1 MYIRSERG
9 FTLIEMLVVIAI
21 VALIA
26 AFALP
31 QFSGA
36 QAKAAMTSTA
46 HRLAA
51 GLRSTRSLAM
61 ARGHSEAFSLD
72 IAHGLYRAG
81 MGAAQPVDKNVGLTL
96 VTASQER
103 IDAAAGSI
111 RFFADGSSTGG
122 GIGLRAGTRN
132 TLILVDWLTGRVS
145 IVEGADAATR

>member
-1 MYIRSERG
+1 MRAERG

-21 VALIA
+21 IALIA
-26 AFALP
+26 GLALP

-36 QAKAAMTSTA
+36 QAKAAMTSTT

-61 ARGHSEAFSLD
+61 AHGQSETFSLD
-72 IAHGLYRAG
+72 IARGLYRPG
-81 MGAAQPVDKNVGLTL
+81 TGATQPIDKTVGLTL

-103 IDAAAGSI
+103 IDAAAGDI

-122 GIGLRAGTRN
+122 GIGLRVGTRRA
-132 TLILVDWLTGRVS
+132 LILVDWLTGRVS
-145 IVEGADAATR
+145 IVEGADAARR

>member
-1 MYIRSERG
+1 MRAESG

-26 AFALP
+26 ALALP

-36 QAKAAMTSTA
+36 QTKAAMTSTT

-61 ARGHSEAFSLD
+61 AQGRSEAFSLD
-72 IAHGLYRAG
+72 LAHGLYRAG
-81 MGAAQPVDKNVGLTL
+81 AGAVQPVDAHIGLTL

-103 IDAAAGSI
+103 IDAAAGDI

-122 GIGLRAGTRN
+122 GIGLRAGTRRA
-132 TLILVDWLTGRVS
+132 LILVDWLTGRVS
-145 IVEGADAATR
+145 IVEGADAARR

>member
-1 MYIRSERG
+1 MYINSERG

-61 ARGHSEAFSLD
+61 AARPFRSVLAGYCAWALSRRHGH
-72 IAHGLYRAG
+72 
-81 MGAAQPVDKNVGLTL
+81 GAAC
-96 VTASQER
+96 R
-103 IDAAAGSI
+103 
-111 RFFADGSSTGG
+111 
-122 GIGLRAGTRN
+122 
-132 TLILVDWLTGRVS
+132 
-145 IVEGADAATR
+145 

>member
-1 MYIRSERG
+1 MRTDHG

-26 AFALP
+26 AVALP

-36 QAKAAMTSTA
+36 EAKADMISTA

-61 ARGHSEAFSLD
+61 AQGRSEAFSLD
-72 IAHGLYRAG
+72 TAQGLYRSST
-81 MGAAQPVDKNVGLTL
+81 GAAQAVDKKIGLTL

-122 GIGLRAGTRN
+122 GIGLHAGTRQS
-132 TLILVDWLTGRVS
+132 LILIDWLTGRVA